1 MSQELKNEDMKALI
15 LESGDELQKLLKIN
29 DELQKL
35 LKINDDAIEQTK
47 HIRRLHRLNKLKLD
61 ILNSWET

>member
-29 DELQKL
+29 D
-35 LKINDDAIEQTK
+35 DAIEQTK
-47 HIRRLHRLNKLKLD
+47 HIRRLHRLNKLQLD

>member
-15 LESGDELQKLLKIN
+15 LESG